1 MPRSKKD
8 YSFTKVEDPAI
19 IHEEA
24 FLPSD
29 FDNIDAAMYEYIRDR
44 KIFASTN
51 KGFKQVPVIW
61 VSAERAYQ
69 LKHNKDLRTKDGFF
83 ILPVITVERTSV
95 VKDLQRKGAVYG
107 NAFTNDKGGT
117 ITIARRINQDKTQ
130 NFNNADSF
138 RLNKQETFPTFANI
152 SANKKKAGKVVYQT
166 ATIPLPTY
174 IEITYSVTL
183 RAEYQ
188 QQINEMVEPF
198 VTIGKNINYF
208 TMERNNHTYEGF
220 VQQDFSPDNNVSN
233 LQEEE
238 RKYETKVDIKVL
250 GYLIGEG
257 KNQETPKIVW
267 KENIVDVKVG
277 RERTIFDDQQEW
289 ERNIQEDHKY
299 RD

>member
-1 MPRSKKD
+1 MPRKKD
-8 YSFTKVEDPAI
+8 YSFTEIEDTSNI
-19 IHEEA
+19 QEEA

-29 FDNIDAAMYEYIRDR
+29 FDNIDSALYEYV
-44 KIFASTN
+44 KNKNIFATTN
-51 KGFKQVPVIW
+51 KGWKQVPVVW

-69 LKHNKDLRTKDGFF
+69 LKHNKDLRNKEGVFT
-83 ILPVITVERTSV
+83 LPVIAIERTNIA
-95 VKDLQRKGAVYG
+95 KDLQRKGAVFG
-107 NAFTNDKGGT
+107 NAYTNERGGT

-130 NFNNADSF
+130 NFANADSY
-138 RLNKQETFPTFANI
+138 RINKQSNFPTFARTPGNVTKT
-152 SANKKKAGKVVYQT
+152 NKIVYQT

-174 IEITYSVTL
+174 IDITYSIVL

-198 VTIGKNINYF
+198 ITTGKNINYF
-208 TMERNNHTYEGF
+208 TMSRNNHTYEGF
-220 VQQDFSPDNNVSN
+220 VQQDFSAENNASN

-267 KENIVDVKVG
+267 KENFVDVKIG
-277 RERTIFDDQQEW
+277 RERTVFQDEQEW
-289 ERNIQEDHKY
+289 EHNIQEDHEY